1 MKSILLVF
9 SFILFSFPA
18 FTQNVPKNIL
28 IEDHTGAWCGWCV
41 IGNQAMKDL
50 HSEFGNRIIPIAVH
64 NRDGMS
70 LSLQTDLAKVHNVTG
85 YPSGVI
91 NRKEQTVEGN
101 TGYAVHPSSWHKV
114 IDTNTIKQTSPVK
127 VQIASWKVDT
137 IAKTVSVTV
146 SAEFFEDFSGP
157 LAFNCAV
164 MEDSVTG
171 TGKQFDQVNY
181 LSNRAGFEGH
191 PYFYEEGNI
200 TNYVHENVLR
210 YYGGHIA
217 GIGGSIADG
226 AFYGDV
232 KQHTFVIPFDSM
244 NIQNPQH
251 LWVAGWVQKGE
262 AGFEILN
269 AESAGKAPTPRSL
282 AVAAGISMITPPA
295 QIELG
300 TTQTLHNHTIKVNNT
315 REFPI
320 TVRVFVDQESIIS
333 DGWTFSIDPSEI
345 TIPAKSS
352 RNVTL
357 QTIAGS
363 GIGAANYIVRAQ
375 VVPKDSIRGLSTKTQ
390 TTVISREQNIV
401 LMHFEGTPKEAT
413 LQNWSD
419 LQTSPLYANKVSII
433 SINDSN
439 VNSFDFSSARAFI
452 VPESYSSRTTLL
464 FNTKKVLPFIDAQF
478 KAGKPFLMWSPMN
491 LWIVAD
497 NYPAT
502 IMSDNIKDV
511 WHNTFGIDG
520 EVYPWA
526 PMLWNANEGKP
537 IEFGLKGNASDMH
550 TAGMNL
556 TVNNPLNQHTSIWVD
571 CIRILDY
578 EKAKAVLF
586 FDNEKLQ
593 DPMNVAAVKIK
604 SDKGVPAIYQGF
616 PMEAAGAGNEGIQ
629 MRRVLLHNYMDY
641 LLNKTD
647 INENALQPLGI
658 SLSPNPVSNQV
669 HITIPNES
677 SSATWK
683 IYAKDGGLVHEGESS
698 QSTFTVDCSRFASGS
713 YHGVIEHG
721 KRKSFISFI
730 VKH

>member
-1 MKSILLVF
+1 MKKLLLLL
-9 SFILFSFPA
+9 FILNCIPA
-18 FTQNVPKNIL
+18 FTQNVPKNFL

-41 IGNQAMKDL
+41 IGNQALKDL

-70 LSLQTDLAKVHNVTG
+70 LPLQTDLAKVHGISG

-91 NRKEQTVEGN
+91 NRKELTVEGN
-101 TGYAVHPSSWHKV
+101 TGYAVHPSSWNKV
-114 IDTNTIKQTSPVK
+114 IDTNTMKQTYPVK

-137 IAKTVSVTV
+137 SARTVSITV

-157 LAFNCAV
+157 LAFNCAI

-171 TGKQFDQVNY
+171 SGKQFDQVNY
-181 LSNRAGFEGH
+181 LNNRAGFEGH
-191 PYFYEEGNI
+191 PYFYEEGTI

-217 GIGGSIADG
+217 GIRGSIADG
-226 AFYGDV
+226 AFYGDT

-244 NIQNPQH
+244 NIQHPQH

-262 AGFEILN
+262 AGYEILN
-269 AESAGKAPTPRSL
+269 AASAGKAPTARSL
-282 AVAAGISMITPPA
+282 AVAAGISVTTPPA
-295 QIELG
+295 QIESG
-300 TTQTLHNHTIKVNNT
+300 ATHNHTIKVNNT

-320 TVRVFVDQESIIS
+320 TVRVYADQESIIS
-333 DGWTFSIDPSEI
+333 DGWSFSINPSEI

-357 QTIAGS
+357 ETIGGK
-363 GIGAANYIVRAQ
+363 GIGAANYILRAQ

-390 TTVISREQNIV
+390 TTVISREQDIV
-401 LMHFEGTPKEAT
+401 LMHFEGTAKEAT

-439 VNSFDFSSARAFI
+439 VNAFDFTSARAFI

-502 IMSDNIKDV
+502 IMSEKIKDV

-526 PMLWNANEGKP
+526 PMLWDMNEGKP
-537 IEFGLKGNASDMH
+537 IEFSLKGHASDMH
-550 TAGMNL
+550 TAGTSL
-556 TVNNPLNQHTSIWVD
+556 SVNNPLNPHTSIWVD

-586 FDNEKLQ
+586 FENEKLQ
-593 DPMNVAAVKIK
+593 DPMNIAAVKIK

-647 INENALQPLGI
+647 INENALQPLGLSI
-658 SLSPNPVSNQV
+658 SPNPVSNQV
-669 HITIPNES
+669 QITIPHET
-677 SSATWK
+677 SSALWK
-683 IYAKDGGLVHEGESS
+683 LYAKDGGLMKEGISA
-698 QSTFTVDCSRFASGS
+698 QSTFTVDCSGFPSGS

-721 KRKSFISFI
+721 TRKSFISFI

>member
-1 MKSILLVF
+1 MKSLVLIF
-9 SFILFSFPA
+9 LSLFSLPLFS
-18 FTQNVPKNIL
+18 QNVAKNFL

-41 IGNQAMKDL
+41 IGNQALKDL
-50 HSEFGNRIIPIAVH
+50 HSEFGNRVIPIAVH

-70 LSLQTDLAKVHNVTG
+70 LPLQTDLAKVHNITG

-91 NRKEQTVEGN
+91 NRKELTVEGN
-101 TGYAVHPSSWHKV
+101 TGYAVHPSLWNKV
-114 IDTNTIKQTSPVK
+114 IDTNTMKQTSPVK
-127 VQIASWKVDT
+127 VQIASWNVDT
-137 IAKTVSVTV
+137 NTKTVSITV
-146 SAEFFEDFSGP
+146 SAEFFEDISGP

-181 LSNRAGFEGH
+181 LNNRAGFEGH
-191 PYFYEEGNI
+191 PYFYEEATI

-210 YYGGHIA
+210 YYGGSIA
-217 GIGGSIADG
+217 GNRGTIADG

-232 KQHTFVIPFDSM
+232 KQYTFVIPFDSM
-244 NIQNPQH
+244 KIQNPKH
-251 LWVAGWVQKGE
+251 IWVAGWIQKGE
-262 AGFEILN
+262 GGYEILN
-269 AESAGKAPTPRSL
+269 SASAGKAPTQRSL

-295 QIELG
+295 QIEAS
-300 TTQTLHNHTIKVNNT
+300 TKHDHTIKVSNT

-320 TVRVFVDQESIIS
+320 TVRVFVDQESIVS
-333 DGWTFSIDPSEI
+333 DGWSFTVEPPEI

-357 QTIAGS
+357 QTNSAT
-363 GIGAANYIVRAQ
+363 GIGAANYTVRAQ

-390 TTVISREQNIV
+390 TTVISREQDIV

-439 VNSFDFSSARAFI
+439 VNVFDFSKARAFI

-491 LWIVAD
+491 LWLVAD
-497 NYPAT
+497 NYPST
-502 IMSDNIKDV
+502 IMSDKIKDV

-526 PMLWNANEGKP
+526 PMLWNTSEGKP
-537 IEFGLKGNASDMH
+537 IEFSLKGNTTDIH
-550 TAGMNL
+550 TAGMSM

-586 FDNEKLQ
+586 FENEKLQ
-593 DPMNVAAVKIK
+593 DPMNIAAVKIK

-647 INENALQPLGI
+647 IQENALQPLGI
-658 SLSPNPVSNQV
+658 SVSPNPVSNQV
-669 HITIPNES
+669 HISIPNEACS
-677 SSATWK
+677 SKWK
-683 IYAKDGGLVHEGESS
+683 IYAKDGVLINEGESI
-698 QSTFTVDCSRFASGS
+698 QSSFTINCSSFASGS

-721 KRKSFISFI
+721 SRKSFISFI
-730 VKH
+730 VSH

>member
-1 MKSILLVF
+1 MKSFLRIL
-9 SFILFSFPA
+9 SFLLLSFPA

-41 IGNQAMKDL
+41 IGNQALKDL

-70 LSLQTDLAKVHNVTG
+70 LPLQIDLAKVHNVTG

-91 NRKEQTVEGN
+91 NRKEMTVEGN
-101 TGYAVHPSSWHKV
+101 TGYAVHPSSWNKV
-114 IDTNTIKQTSPVK
+114 IDTNTMKQTSPIK
-127 VQIASWKVDT
+127 VQIASWKIDT
-137 IAKTVSVTV
+137 NARTVSITV

-181 LSNRAGFEGH
+181 LNNRAGFEGH
-191 PYFYEEGNI
+191 PYFYEDGTI

-210 YYGGHIA
+210 FYGGQIA
-217 GIGGSIADG
+217 GIRGSIADG
-226 AFYGDV
+226 AFYGEV

-244 NIQNPQH
+244 KIQNPKH
-251 LWVAGWVQKGE
+251 LWVAGWIQKGD
-262 AGFEILN
+262 AGYEILN
-269 AESAGKAPTPRSL
+269 AASAGKAPTPRSL
-282 AVAAGISMITPPA
+282 AVAAGISVTTPPA
-295 QIELG
+295 QIESG
-300 TTQTLHNHTIKVNNT
+300 SKHSHSIKLNNT

-320 TVRVFVDQESIIS
+320 TVRVFADQESIIS
-333 DGWTFSIDPSEI
+333 DGWTYTIEPSEI
-345 TIPAKSS
+345 VIPAKTS

-357 QTIAGS
+357 ETVGGN
-363 GIGAANYIVRAQ
+363 GIGSANYILRAQ

-390 TTVISREQNIV
+390 TTVISREQDIV

-419 LQTSPLYANKVSII
+419 LQASPLYANKVSII

-439 VNSFDFSSARAFI
+439 VNAFDFSSARAFI
-452 VPESYSSRTTLL
+452 VPESYLSRTTLIYG
-464 FNTKKVLPFIDAQF
+464 TKKVLPFIDAQF
-478 KAGKPFLMWSPMN
+478 KAGKPMLIWSPMN
-491 LWIVAD
+491 LWLVAG
-497 NYPAT
+497 NYPPDV
-502 IMSDNIKDV
+502 SQNIKNV

-526 PMLWNANEGKP
+526 PMLWDMNEGKP
-537 IEFGLKGNASDMH
+537 VEFSLRGNTSDIH
-550 TAGMNL
+550 TAGTSL
-556 TVNNPLNQHTSIWVD
+556 TVNNPLNPHTSIWVD

-578 EKAKAVLF
+578 DKAKAVLF

-593 DPMNVAAVKIK
+593 DPMNIAAVKIK

-647 INENALQPLGI
+647 INDNALQPLGV
-658 SLSPNPVSNQV
+658 SLSPNPVSNAV

-677 SSATWK
+677 SSAKWK
-683 IYAKDGGLVHEGESS
+683 VFSKDGGLMKEGEAN
-698 QSTFTVDCSRFASGS
+698 QSTFAIDCSSFSSGS

-721 KRKSFISFI
+721 TRKSYISFI